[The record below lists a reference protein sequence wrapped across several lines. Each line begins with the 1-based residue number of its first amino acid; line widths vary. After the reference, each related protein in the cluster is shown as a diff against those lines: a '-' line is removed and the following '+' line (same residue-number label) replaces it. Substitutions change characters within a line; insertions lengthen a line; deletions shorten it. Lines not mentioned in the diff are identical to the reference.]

1 MAFGGEIS
9 SNEDEL
15 DFELLKNEINYIKN
29 ASWRMLYKLLYK
41 KIQKLILQNHIFKD
55 VNIDRLLE
63 YNAFVS

>member
-1 MAFGGEIS
+1 MAFGGEIN

-29 ASWRMLYKLLYK
+29 ASWRMLYKLSYK